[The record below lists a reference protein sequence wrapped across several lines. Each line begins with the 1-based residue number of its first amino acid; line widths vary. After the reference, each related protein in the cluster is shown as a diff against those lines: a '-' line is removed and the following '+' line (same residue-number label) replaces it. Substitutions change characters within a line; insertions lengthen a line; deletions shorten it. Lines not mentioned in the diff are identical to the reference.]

1 MWSKTELIDK
11 KARFWVLM
19 AKGSTLQGAC
29 DAVGV
34 NRRTGRHWRQ
44 GTGGQIPRKRP
55 EPSGRYLSVDERLQI
70 ADLCLVGAGVRTIAT
85 QIARSPSTAS
95 RELRRNGPQPGLRK
109 RGTYAPYAAQKRAE
123 LRGRRPKASKFDNPE
138 LASWVQAKLCVKW
151 SPEQISDHL
160 AAVLGDRQEMQ
171 VSPETIYQA
180 LYVQGRGHLRA
191 DLHQH
196 LREALRMVFA
206 CREGVVVSR
215 TKAINELKSLI
226 VVAPEQLRAELR
238 GRTLQVQV
246 TRIEQLPTPTTAPVE
261 HRLSVLTLQSIAAR
275 IRFLS
280 AQLAELDPQL
290 LELITQ
296 HPAGPALLAQAGVG
310 PVVAAQLLISWSHP
324 GRVRSEAAFAS
335 LAGVAP
341 LEVSS
346 GQRSRHRL
354 NRGGDRALNRAL
366 HTVAI
371 TRMRCHP
378 ETRAYETRRNAEGK
392 THRDVRR
399 SVKRAL
405 ARRLY
410 RTIETATRLH
420 ELPNAP

>member
-1 MWSKTELIDK
+1 VSGQ
-11 KARFWVLM
+11 V
-19 AKGSTLQGAC
+19 AKI
-29 DAVGV
+29 AVIPWRL
-34 NRRTGRHWRQ
+34 RRGL
-44 GTGGQIPRKRP
+44 GRP
-55 EPSGRYLSVDERLQI
+55 EDRGRP
-70 ADLCLVGAGVRTIAT
+70 A
-85 QIARSPSTAS
+85 
-95 RELRRNGPQPGLRK
+95 
-109 RGTYAPYAAQKRAE
+109 
-123 LRGRRPKASKFDNPE
+123 RGRRGDQPHDTREGDAASRPAWDLPRQWRTTTQRAQVTPIRPTPRSATGTAARSCPSTLSSRRDPRSGLVLNLLEAGEAVVEVGSLKRARGAKNDRID
-138 LASWVQAKLCVKW
+138 AIRAARQAIARD
-151 SPEQISDHL
+151 EQG
-160 AAVLGDRQEMQ
+160 A
-171 VSPETIYQA
+171 P
-180 LYVQGRGHLRA
+180 RA
-191 DLHQH
+191 GG

-238 GRTLQVQV
+238 GRTLQVQL

-410 RTIETATRLH
+410 RPIETATRLH